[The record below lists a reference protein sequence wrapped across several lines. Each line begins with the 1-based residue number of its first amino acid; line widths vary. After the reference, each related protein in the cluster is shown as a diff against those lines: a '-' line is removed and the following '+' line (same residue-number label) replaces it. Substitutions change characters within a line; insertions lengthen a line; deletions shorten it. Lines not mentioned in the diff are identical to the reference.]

1 MDTEYLKQ
9 RLGKCLVE
17 GLAEIVEQR
26 PVDPIEF
33 LAHYIYKHKENLE
46 YAKKKAAHEKL
57 VEKEVQKARE
67 EAEHQ
72 KRLKEEEAQIQAAQE
87 PKAET
92 EADAKQPTAQPGAED
107 PEMRAEAK
115 TTVEAPPDGEDLDG
129 TKAADVD
136 GSVSESTDDAM
147 RRIPEESAGETH
159 PEEVSDE
166 TKPQDVPGSD
176 VINTVESAG
185 ETQPSHSQVEDED
198 SGGSKPPDVDS
209 TVSGDNPEVNPE
221 ESVGE
226 TQPSQT
232 QAEEEVRT
240 ERGPFVK
247 KKKNGA

>member
-87 PKAET
+87 
-92 EADAKQPTAQPGAED
+92 
-107 PEMRAEAK
+107 
-115 TTVEAPPDGEDLDG
+115 DLDG

-185 ETQPSHSQVEDED
+185 ETQPSHSQVEDEVRTIRLLAQWQTEKD
-198 SGGSKPPDVDS
+198 RVDRKTRRKAISLHAFKRGSFYTRFLSKPVMFITIIISDIK
-209 TVSGDNPEVNPE
+209 TLM
-221 ESVGE
+221 
-226 TQPSQT
+226 
-232 QAEEEVRT
+232 
-240 ERGPFVK
+240 
-247 KKKNGA
+247 

>member
-72 KRLKEEEAQIQAAQE
+72 KRLKEEEAQIQAAQ
-87 PKAET
+87 
-92 EADAKQPTAQPGAED
+92 
-107 PEMRAEAK
+107 
-115 TTVEAPPDGEDLDG
+115 EDLDG